1 MSENVKQNREFVA
14 QLKQCL
20 AQDLSRVIGEVD
32 DLRQCVEILEDD
44 FYDRSTIDEMVSV
57 AVKLNQQLVVRLISQ
72 DDFMPVVP
80 VNRLEDFHKWL
91 NCDHYWSERFN
102 LSGCGSKEN
111 NDE

>member
-14 QLKQCL
+14 QLKQCF

-32 DLRQCVEILEDD
+32 DLRQCAEILADD
-44 FYDRSTIDEMVSV
+44 FYDRST
-57 AVKLNQQLVVRLISQ
+57 
-72 DDFMPVVP
+72 
-80 VNRLEDFHKWL
+80 LEDFHKWL
-91 NCDHYWSERFN
+91 NCDHYWSERFS